1 MNKKLAF
8 LLYSWGTT
16 SLFIAIIFWLS
27 TVPYLADSNDIY
39 EQSIK
44 TLYRITLYGVL
55 FLLVYR
61 SLLATFRTTVKRLSK
76 WHSKAEKADD
86 TEFVLIIETLLVV
99 IAITISSLIAVVDEF
114 IQIYVDGR
122 FPDPVDILISIMAIL
137 LAAILVYSTP
147 SIGELEIAL
156 KHKFFDNFFKKRG
169 IK

>member
-8 LLYSWGTT
+8 VLYSWGTT
-16 SLFIAIIFWLS
+16 TLFIMLIFWLS

-39 EQSIK
+39 EQFIK
-44 TLYRITLYGVL
+44 IFYRMSLYGLL
-55 FLLVYR
+55 FLLLYR

-76 WHSKAEKADD
+76 WHSRAEKEDD
-86 TEFVLIIETLLVV
+86 QEFVLIIETLLVV
-99 IAITISSLIAVVDEF
+99 VAVSIASLIALTDEF

-122 FPDPVDILISIMAIL
+122 FPEPVDVLISIMAIL